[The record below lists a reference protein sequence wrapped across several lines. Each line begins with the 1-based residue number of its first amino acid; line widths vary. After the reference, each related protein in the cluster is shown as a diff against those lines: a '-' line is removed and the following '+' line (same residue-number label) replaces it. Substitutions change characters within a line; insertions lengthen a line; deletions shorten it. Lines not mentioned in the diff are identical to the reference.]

1 MEVTELN
8 QSMEDGTV
16 LFAVIPGLRMCSWT
30 VLKEHLLKLQG
41 LALHEFIQ
49 DQLGEGWLD
58 FSFMGQRFS
67 VHGSEADDEYR
78 FFLGGKDIQETDLF
92 ADVLSGH
99 LRKL

>member
-1 MEVTELN
+1 MRELN

-16 LFAVIPGLRMCSWT
+16 LFAVMPGLGKCSWA
-30 VLKEHLLKLQG
+30 VLKEHLLKLSG

-67 VHGSEADDEYR
+67 VHSAAADDEYR
-78 FFLGGKDIQETDLF
+78 FFLEARDIQETDLF
-92 ADVLSGH
+92 ADVVSGH